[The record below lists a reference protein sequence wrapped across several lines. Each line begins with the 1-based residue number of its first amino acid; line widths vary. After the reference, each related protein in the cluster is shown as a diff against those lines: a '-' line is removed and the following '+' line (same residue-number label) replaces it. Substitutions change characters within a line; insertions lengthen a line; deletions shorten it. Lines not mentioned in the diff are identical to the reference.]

1 MSKDPAVLL
10 YTSDFLSG
18 CQDLT
23 MVERGQFITLLCL
36 QHQKGYLTA
45 KIITLTCGDNV
56 SKDVLDRFN
65 QDENGNWFNKRM
77 DTEIKKRKSNSEKQ
91 SKRAKDY
98 WAKVKQKKEET
109 TSVDSSTAYATALPL
124 ENENENEN
132 ENINKKENVKA
143 EIIYPY
149 TDKDFVSAWQ
159 IWKQYRKEINKPFK
173 SALSEQGA
181 LKRLRTMS
189 DSKQDALDIIEYTI
203 AQGYQGLWKE
213 NKNTNNGRKNNS
225 NTDQYSSLESEIRRK
240 LQPR

>member
-45 KIITLTCGDNV
+45 KIIKLTCGDNV
-56 SKDVLDRFN
+56 SEDVLERFN
-65 QDENGNWFNKRM
+65 IDENGNYFNKRM
-77 DTEIKKRKSNSEKQ
+77 DSEIKKRKSNSEKQ

-132 ENINKKENVKA
+132 EIINRNRNKNKSNIPTKEEFLEYASV
-143 EIIYPY
+143 IYKQLE
-149 TDKDFVSAWQ
+149 KDFEPFKFPLLAKYTTW
-159 IWKQYRKEINKPFK
+159 IDNGWKNGHNKPIK
-173 SALSEQGA
+173 N
-181 LKRLRTMS
+181 
-189 DSKQDALDIIEYTI
+189 
-203 AQGYQGLWKE
+203 W
-213 NKNTNNGRKNNS
+213 KNTLNNTIPHIKGIYNGRKNNT
-225 NTDQYSSLESEIRRK
+225 NTDKYASLKAEISK
-240 LQPR
+240 NLQPR

>member
-132 ENINKKENVKA
+132 EIINRNRNKNKSNIPTKEEFLEYASV
-143 EIIYPY
+143 IYKQLE
-149 TDKDFVSAWQ
+149 KDFEPFKFPLLAKYTTW
-159 IWKQYRKEINKPFK
+159 IDNGWKNGHNKPIK
-173 SALSEQGA
+173 N
-181 LKRLRTMS
+181 
-189 DSKQDALDIIEYTI
+189 
-203 AQGYQGLWKE
+203 W
-213 NKNTNNGRKNNS
+213 KNTLNNTIPHIKGIYNGGKNNTNKTS
-225 NTDQYSSLESEIRRK
+225 YTTDFKEDLIKSLQS
-240 LQPR
+240 

>member
-109 TSVDSSTAYATALPL
+109 TSVDDSTAYATALPL

-132 ENINKKENVKA
+132 ENINKKENTIIVYPFSDESFVKA
-143 EIIYPY
+143 W
-149 TDKDFVSAWQ
+149 DL
-159 IWKQYRKEINKPFK
+159 WKQYKKEIKK
-173 SALSEQGA
+173 SYNSKLSEQAA
-181 LKRLRTMS
+181 LKSIGKMADDSS
-189 DSKQDALDIIEYTI
+189 DAIEIIEHTI
-203 AQGYQGLWKE
+203 SRGWIGLRKE
-213 NKNTNNGRKNNS
+213 DKTNNYGGKNNTNKTS
-225 NTDQYSSLESEIRRK
+225 YTTDFKEDLIKSLQS
-240 LQPR
+240 

>member
-109 TSVDSSTAYATALPL
+109 TSVDDSTAYATALPL

-132 ENINKKENVKA
+132 ENINKKENTIIVYPFSDESFVKA
-143 EIIYPY
+143 W
-149 TDKDFVSAWQ
+149 DL
-159 IWKQYRKEINKPFK
+159 WKQYKKEIKK
-173 SALSEQGA
+173 SYNSKLSEQAA
-181 LKRLRTMS
+181 LKSIGKMADDSS
-189 DSKQDALDIIEYTI
+189 DAIEIIEHTI
-203 AQGYQGLWKE
+203 SRGWVGLRKE
-213 NKNTNNGRKNNS
+213 DKTNNYGRKNNTNKTS
-225 NTDQYSSLESEIRRK
+225 YTTDFKEDLIKSLQS
-240 LQPR
+240 

>member
-109 TSVDSSTAYATALPL
+109 TSVDDSTAYATALPL

-132 ENINKKENVKA
+132 ENINKKENTIIVYPFSDESFVKA
-143 EIIYPY
+143 W
-149 TDKDFVSAWQ
+149 DL
-159 IWKQYRKEINKPFK
+159 WKQYKKDIKK
-173 SALSEQGA
+173 SYKSKLSEQAA
-181 LKRLRTMS
+181 LKSIGKMADDSS
-189 DSKQDALDIIEYTI
+189 DAIEIIEHTI
-203 AQGYQGLWKE
+203 SRGWVGLRKE
-213 NKNTNNGRKNNS
+213 DKTNNYGRKNNTNKTS
-225 NTDQYSSLESEIRRK
+225 YTTDFKEDLIKSLQS
-240 LQPR
+240 